1 MATDTRSGFR
11 LPWSSDRPDE
21 SPSEEG
27 HDPDAWPAAD
37 LDRKPP
43 QGTTDR
49 SRMTGSG
56 TRAAQSDGRASR
68 FRADLTAAMRTAA
81 QVASA
86 QAIEQLQDEAKG
98 VGEQIHAG
106 SSGEAAALRKQA
118 EYDLAEVRD
127 WSKAEIA
134 RIREET
140 EARLA
145 ERKAGLDAELEAH
158 AAAIE
163 TRIEQVQG
171 AVATFERDMAAFL
184 DRLMAE
190 TDPTR
195 FATMFEMLPEAP
207 SLASVLPELGLD
219 ADGDEQDNRAA
230 LAAGRIDEPDAE
242 PAGSTDDAAGG
253 YGDGLGDGDVD
264 RSSIMA
270 ALEAAAEAVV
280 AAEAAAE
287 SANQAEAAADVAETA
302 AELLSGKIGH
312 EDEDEDEPTDS
323 DTALAARL
331 DAGGRDAGTSFT
343 DRLAALLAGRGDI
356 ALNEAGTTHVVVT
369 GLVSVASI
377 ASFKRHLGR
386 VSGVRTVTVSSGP
399 EGEFVFSV
407 AHGADVTFR
416 DVVPSLPGF
425 GARITGTGDGYIQVT
440 ARDPEGEA

>member
-21 SPSEEG
+21 STPEEG

-37 LDRKPP
+37 LDRKPSQRP
-43 QGTTDR
+43 VSR
-49 SRMTGSG
+49 SRTTGSG
-56 TRAAQSDGRASR
+56 APAAQPDGRASR

-86 QAIEQLQDEAKG
+86 QAIQQLQEEAKG
-98 VGEQIHAG
+98 VAEQIHAG
-106 SSGEAAALRKQA
+106 SAGEAAALRTQA
-118 EYDLAEVRD
+118 EHDLAAVRE

-158 AAAIE
+158 AADIE
-163 TRIEQVQG
+163 TRIEQIQG
-171 AVATFERDMAAFL
+171 AVAAFERDMAAFL

-207 SLASVLPELGLD
+207 SLAMVLPELGLD
-219 ADGDEQDNRAA
+219 ADADEQDSRTALIGERA
-230 LAAGRIDEPDAE
+230 DEL
-242 PAGSTDDAAGG
+242 GG
-253 YGDGLGDGDVD
+253 GGLGDGDGDGDVD

-312 EDEDEDEPTDS
+312 EDEDEPTDS
-323 DTALAARL
+323 DTALAARM
-331 DAGGRDAGTSFT
+331 DAGGRDAAPSFT

-386 VSGVRTVTVSSGP
+386 VTGVRTVTVSSGP

-425 GARITGTGDGYIQVT
+425 GARITGTGEGYIQVT